1 MASLQTS
8 RPPRSMRAAAAA
20 ALEILALDR
29 VFSAGP
35 RSFVSWR
42 GWSGDEVTRRGGFS
56 EQFSTGGMRAWT
68 ISQRC
73 EDSKRLSGIF
83 LRNFFTLAS
92 SLAGCPS
99 YLTLNGIFGGAV
111 PHPRRSQQLAGA
123 SVSRVRVWF
132 SRLQASS
139 WTDREG

>member
-68 ISQRC
+68 ISQR
-73 EDSKRLSGIF
+73 
-83 LRNFFTLAS
+83 LAS

-99 YLTLNGIFGGAV
+99 YLILNGIFGGAV

-123 SVSRVRVWF
+123 AVSRVRVWF

>member
-8 RPPRSMRAAAAA
+8 RPPRSMRAAAVA

-73 EDSKRLSGIF
+73 EDNKRLSGIF
-83 LRNFFTLAS
+83 LRNFF
-92 SLAGCPS
+92 
-99 YLTLNGIFGGAV
+99 YLGFV
-111 PHPRRSQQLAGA
+111 
-123 SVSRVRVWF
+123 VSRLSFLFDFERHFGWG
-132 SRLQASS
+132 RCRIPEDPNS
-139 WTDREG
+139 WLVPLFHECVCGLVVCKPPLG